1 VREIALGLVA
11 AALAL
16 GYWLEAEDIQE
27 SLLSD
32 AIGTGGVPKV
42 LAAILGGAGLLMAL
56 RGALARGGRIA
67 GERAAEP
74 AHGRALGLLGL
85 LVGYALLVPLLGY
98 PVTLGAFAVAV
109 AAYAGARPG
118 PAMLGFGLGVA
129 VLFWVGFVK
138 LLGVAFPVG
147 ALFGGGA

>member
-11 AALAL
+11 AMLAL
-16 GYWLEAEDIQE
+16 GYWLEADVIQD

-32 AIGTGGVPKV
+32 AIGAGGVPKT
-42 LAAILGGAGLLMAL
+42 LAVILGGAGLLLAL
-56 RGALARGGRIA
+56 RGVMARGR
-67 GERAAEP
+67 RATDEGAEP

-98 PVTLGAFAVAV
+98 PVTLGIFAVAV

-138 LLGVAFPVG
+138 LLGVSFPVG
-147 ALFGGGA
+147 WLFGGGGA